1 MDERKYRLRVLKLAG
16 LSERDAEAV
25 GEAIMRAEKNTSGE
39 IVAALTPASHTYS
52 FWELF
57 FALTCA
63 ALAFV
68 LFMAFFPE
76 LSSFAALFFWGS
88 LPERFMPLLAGALI
102 FLITA
107 LLFCFANIPA
117 IDRLIV
123 PAAYRNAAVFR
134 RAMRFFA
141 ESGIYDTREHSGILI
156 FISLLEKK
164 VFIIADRG
172 ISSKIEQVVWDNL
185 AAKLSAGFSKRA
197 LKSVQNEGVHA
208 SRSASGDDSPAHT
221 LSAPA
226 SAIVQTIE
234 ECGVLLAKHFPPSAD
249 NPDELHNGLV
259 VLEGGE

>member
-1 MDERKYRLRVLKLAG
+1 MFLHRLV
-16 LSERDAEAV
+16 
-25 GEAIMRAEKNTSGE
+25 
-39 IVAALTPASHTYS
+39 
-52 FWELF
+52 
-57 FALTCA
+57 
-63 ALAFV
+63 
-68 LFMAFFPE
+68 
-76 LSSFAALFFWGS
+76 
-88 LPERFMPLLAGALI
+88 
-102 FLITA
+102 
-107 LLFCFANIPA
+107 
-117 IDRLIV
+117 V

-172 ISSKIEQVVWDNL
+172 ISSKIEQDVWDNL

-197 LKSVQNEGVHA
+197 LKLVQNEGVHA
-208 SRSASGDDSPAHT
+208 SRSASA
-221 LSAPA
+221 AA

>member
-1 MDERKYRLRVLKLAG
+1 M
-16 LSERDAEAV
+16 
-25 GEAIMRAEKNTSGE
+25 
-39 IVAALTPASHTYS
+39 
-52 FWELF
+52 
-57 FALTCA
+57 
-63 ALAFV
+63 
-68 LFMAFFPE
+68 
-76 LSSFAALFFWGS
+76 
-88 LPERFMPLLAGALI
+88 
-102 FLITA
+102 
-107 LLFCFANIPA
+107 
-117 IDRLIV
+117 
-123 PAAYRNAAVFR
+123 PAAYKNAAVFR

-172 ISSKIEQVVWDNL
+172 ISSKIEQDVWDNL